1 MIARWIFAL
10 VLVAALLAAGV
21 IVGDAWQAA
30 SAVPAS
36 SAVTA
41 GFAVWRERGCEGC
54 HTLYGQGGTYGPD
67 LTQIVAQRG
76 ADYLRTFMVNPG
88 ALHPGERV
96 MPRFTLTQSEVEHLI
111 AMLEWAD
118 SGSGFAD
125 GWPPRPI
132 VVAGMGGPGR
142 AAAEGGTLADTGGDP
157 ALVRGRAVFGQRCAS
172 CHSLEP
178 DVIIVGPSMA
188 GIAARAGQRVSGQSA
203 EAYMRNSILNPS
215 DYVVE
220 GFADVMQK
228 NLADVLS
235 SQDVD
240 AVIAYLIGLDARRS

>member
-1 MIARWIFAL
+1 
-10 VLVAALLAAGV
+10 VGV
-21 IVGDAWQAA
+21 IVGGAWQAA
-30 SAVPAS
+30 SAVPAPE
-36 SAVTA
+36 AVTA

-76 ADYLRTFMVNPG
+76 ADYLRAFMVNPG
-88 ALHPGERV
+88 AFHPSERV
-96 MPRFTLTQSEVEHLI
+96 MPRFTLTLLEVDHLI

-132 VVAGMGGPGR
+132 VVAGMGGLGMM
-142 AAAEGGTLADTGGDP
+142 AADGGTTADTGGDP
-157 ALVRGRAVFGQRCAS
+157 ALARGRVIFGQRCAS

-188 GIAARAGQRVSGQSA
+188 GVAERAGQRVSDQSA
-203 EAYMRNSILNPS
+203 EEYMRNSILNPS

-240 AVIAYLIGLDARRS
+240 AVIAYLIGLEVRGS